1 MTATQQPSK
10 PVTRWVKSTVRTLQ
24 RWNKVLAGI

>member
-1 MTATQQPSK
+1 MTAAQQPSK
-10 PVTRWVKSTVRTLQ
+10 PVTRWAKRTMRTLQ